1 MPVPVGV
8 LGAGSFGT
16 CLAILCARE
25 HDVTLWARDPATA
38 EAINREHR
46 NPRYLREVPIPERVR
61 ATADVAEALAE
72 RELVI
77 CAVPS
82 HGVREVMARA
92 SPHLAH
98 GSIVCSTVKG
108 IEVDTCLRMDQV
120 LEQVIDPDHHVRLSF
135 LSGPSFAKEVARHAP
150 TAVTIACREENYA
163 IAVQESISCP
173 WFRGYTTSDVVGVQ
187 IGGAVKN
194 VIAIAVGVCD
204 GLELGLNARAGV
216 MTRGLHEITK
226 LGEAMGADPL
236 TFLGLAGMGDL
247 ILTCTGDLSRNRR
260 VGLGLG
266 QGRALDEI
274 VAELGEVAEG
284 IPTTRAACRLA
295 RRLGVEMPIC
305 EAVRAVLEDGAD
317 IPGALAALL
326 GRPLRAEPKAL
337 DLELPHPAS
346 DDIEASIEALTQ

>member
-1 MPVPVGV
+1 VPVPVGV

-25 HDVTLWARDPATA
+25 HDVTLWARDPGMA
-38 EAINREHR
+38 EAINREHK
-46 NPRYLREVPIPERVR
+46 NPRYLRDVRIPERVR
-61 ATADVAEALAE
+61 ATADLAEALSD

-82 HGVREVMARA
+82 HGVREVMGRA

-108 IEVDTCLRMDQV
+108 IEVETCLRMDQV
-120 LEQVIDPDHHVRLSF
+120 LEQVIDSDHHVRLSF

-150 TAVTIACREENYA
+150 TAVTIACREETYA

-216 MTRGLHEITK
+216 MTRGLREISR

-247 ILTCTGDLSRNRR
+247 ILTCTGDLSRNRQ
-260 VGLGLG
+260 VGLRLG
-266 QGRALDEI
+266 RGEKLADI
-274 VAELGEVAEG
+274 VASTDEVAEG
-284 IPTTRAACRLA
+284 VRTAYAVCDLA
-295 RRLGVEMPIC
+295 SREGVEMPISQMVRTLLEGQVSAR
-305 EAVRAVLEDGAD
+305 EAA
-317 IPGALAALL
+317 
-326 GRPLRAEPKAL
+326 GRLMRRQLRSER
-337 DLELPHPAS
+337 D
-346 DDIEASIEALTQ
+346 

>member
-61 ATADVAEALAE
+61 ATSDLALALAE

-98 GSIVCSTVKG
+98 GSILCSTVKG

-150 TAVTIACREENYA
+150 TAVTIACREETFA

-247 ILTCTGDLSRNRR
+247 ILTCTGDLSRNRQ
-260 VGLGLG
+260 VGLRLG
-266 QGRALDEI
+266 RGEKLADI
-274 VAELGEVAEG
+274 VASTHEVAEG
-284 IPTTRAACRLA
+284 VRTAYAVCDLAARE
-295 RRLGVEMPIC
+295 GVEMPISRMVRTLLEGEVSPR
-305 EAVRAVLEDGAD
+305 EAAD
-317 IPGALAALL
+317 RLM
-326 GRPLRAEPKAL
+326 RRQLRSER
-337 DLELPHPAS
+337 D
-346 DDIEASIEALTQ
+346 